1 MPVGVRKFRNERL
14 LFPVLFKP
22 SQKHSKKRSV
32 LTKLEFDCERRT
44 GRSTFILG
52 HHDHFLSGGCTT
64 NVEQGVLRHFV
75 ANGTFSSSLKEGTTN
90 VERGVLRSSLGAMNV
105 EQGVLCLFWAALN
118 VEWGVPCSVWGI
130 TNVDVWE
137 P

>member
-1 MPVGVRKFRNERL
+1 MYDVSFSALPGKVLEIALELSHWSNEKKQVHDDPIWDRHGHGYLFYCFRPAIPL

-64 NVEQGVLRHFV
+64 NVE
-75 ANGTFSSSLKEGTTN
+75 
-90 VERGVLRSSLGAMNV
+90 RGVLRSSRGTRNV
-105 EQGVLCLFWAALN
+105 ERDVLRF
-118 VEWGVPCSVWGI
+118 S
-130 TNVDVWE
+130 
-137 P
+137 